1 MTISKTNI
9 HDKNFRQR
17 LLEAV
22 FKGEANEA
30 RLLCDKLTSKQPYNK
45 EYRNLENLVIDKF
58 YG

>member
-9 HDKNFRQR
+9 HDKEFRQR

-22 FKGEANEA
+22 FKGDANEA
-30 RLLCDKLTSKQPYNK
+30 RLLCDRLTSKHPYNK
-45 EYRNLENLVIDKF
+45 EYKQLEGLILDKF